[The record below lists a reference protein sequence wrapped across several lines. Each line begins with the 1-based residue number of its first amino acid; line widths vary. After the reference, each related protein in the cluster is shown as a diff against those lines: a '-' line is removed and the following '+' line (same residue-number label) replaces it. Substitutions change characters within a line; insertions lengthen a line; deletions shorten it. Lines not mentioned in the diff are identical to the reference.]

1 MKKLFSLMCIA
12 FLAMSASAA
21 DVWIVGNNP
30 FGNWNPAS
38 GTQMTE
44 TAEGSNV
51 FTADFTI
58 TARTWFIFTTQ
69 LGTWSD
75 VNSHRYGPLSA
86 NEQVAAGNEYTTQI
100 STNDQASYFIDAGD
114 YTLTLDMNTLKFTV
128 AGQGEVVDPMTGECY
143 ILGQMNGND
152 WGSNIGVKMEPTE
165 TEGVFTASVTTTNQE
180 DFSFFSFTTKL
191 SDNED
196 EWGAIAPYRMGA
208 VSSDFLVSENSLGA
222 NLPMLDFGSDNA
234 FKIAPG
240 QYTITVDL
248 INHTMKAEGSMVVID
263 PNTGECYI
271 LGEVNG
277 NGWAA
282 NLGVAM
288 QPADEEN
295 VFTATITTAGE
306 NEGYSYFN
314 FTTKLAETEDAWGSI
329 DAYRFGAV
337 TDGGAE
343 DPFLVTDEML
353 NQELSLSDF
362 GANPTS
368 FKIEQGQWQLTVNL
382 NDRKIVIAR
391 VGGDEIIGDVNGDG
405 EVSIADVTMLVSLV
419 VDQSSNEHSDVNQ
432 DGETGI
438 ADVTTLVGM
447 LMEQN

>member
-1 MKKLFSLMCIA
+1 MKKLFTLMCIA
-12 FLAMSASAA
+12 FLAMSASA
-21 DVWIVGNNP
+21 DVWIVGNAP
-30 FGNWNPAS
+30 FGNWNPAT
-38 GTQMTE
+38 GMQMSE

-58 TARTWFIFTTQ
+58 TGRTWFIFATQ
-69 LGTWSD
+69 LGSWDD
-75 VNSHRYGPLSA
+75 VNTHRYGPLSA
-86 NEQVAAGNEYTTQI
+86 NEGVVAGQEYTTQI
-100 STNDQASYFIDAGD
+100 STNTSASYFIDAGD
-114 YTLTLDMNTLKFTV
+114 YTVTLDLNTNKFQV

-143 ILGQMNGND
+143 ILGQMNGNE
-152 WGSNIGVKMEPTE
+152 WGSDVGVKMDATD
-165 TEGVFTASVTTTNQE
+165 TEGVFTATVSTTKQE
-180 DFSFFSFTTKL
+180 DFSYFSFTTKL
-191 SDNED
+191 SENPED
-196 EWGAIAPYRMGA
+196 WGAIAPYRMGA

-222 NLPMLDFGSDNA
+222 NLPMLDFGTDNA

-248 INHTMKAEGSMVVID
+248 INHTMKAEGTMVVID
-263 PNTGECYI
+263 PNTGECYVM
-271 LGEVNG
+271 GEVNG

-282 NLGVAM
+282 NVGEPM
-288 QPADEEN
+288 QPADEEG

-353 NQELSLSDF
+353 NQDLSLSDF

-368 FKIEQGQWQLTVNL
+368 FKIEAGEWQLTVNL
-382 NDRKIVIAR
+382 TEHKIVITR
-391 VGGDEIIGDVNGDG
+391 VGGEVIIGDVNGDR

-419 VDQSSNEHSDVNQ
+419 VDLSSNERSDVNQ

>member
-1 MKKLFSLMCIA
+1 MPFEISLCLKPVKKHGDALLHGILHA
-12 FLAMSASAA
+12 
-21 DVWIVGNNP
+21 VTKIVTMG
-30 FGNWNPAS
+30 
-38 GTQMTE
+38 
-44 TAEGSNV
+44 GS
-51 FTADFTI
+51 I
-58 TARTWFIFTTQ
+58 
-69 LGTWSD
+69 
-75 VNSHRYGPLSA
+75 
-86 NEQVAAGNEYTTQI
+86 E
-100 STNDQASYFIDAGD
+100 
-114 YTLTLDMNTLKFTV
+114 
-128 AGQGEVVDPMTGECY
+128 
-143 ILGQMNGND
+143 
-152 WGSNIGVKMEPTE
+152 
-165 TEGVFTASVTTTNQE
+165 
-180 DFSFFSFTTKL
+180 
-191 SDNED
+191 
-196 EWGAIAPYRMGA
+196 
-208 VSSDFLVSENSLGA
+208 
-222 NLPMLDFGSDNA
+222 
-234 FKIAPG
+234 
-240 QYTITVDL
+240 VDL
-248 INHTMKAEGSMVVID
+248 INHTMTAEGSMVVID